1 MTPSTNAQQRKARV
15 PTPTR
20 SRISGAGRSK
30 NVIFGIL
37 MRSALS
43 CGVPSYEQGFGGAQG
58 AQGSSGSS
66 GNSTGLDVN
75 RPRIAFASD
84 RSGNREIYA
93 MHAVDGSNPT
103 RLTNHSSDDTSPV
116 WSA

>member
-1 MTPSTNAQQRKARV
+1 MTPSMNTQERKAQF
-15 PTPTR
+15 PTHGRCRT
-20 SRISGAGRSK
+20 SGAGRSK
-30 NVIFGIL
+30 QVIFGIL
-37 MRSALS
+37 MLSALS
-43 CGVPSYEQGFGGAQG
+43 CGVPNYEQGFGGAQG
-58 AQGSSGSS
+58 SQGSSGSS